1 MRKWIIAPLIIVL
14 IVTLMACQKDKGTNY
29 FVIGLK
35 VNPDIDFI
43 IDDNDKVVSY
53 ALKNEDAKIVAA
65 SLNLIGLTYQ
75 QALVL
80 YMDEVIK
87 TGYIDATTDMQA
99 VLISLGHLKDAPEQK
114 RTTDVF
120 NFMFD
125 YFKERLLPV
134 VVLNQLTYDT
144 SISELA
150 QTLNLSLEHAKVYQ
164 ALALLDPSFLI
175 DSSQKNSHKQ
185 IFQNLLNAQ
194 KSSLEA
200 ITSIEKQAFN
210 AIKAELV
217 ENNQISLEMF
227 EEKKANDQVP
237 LPLYSELRTA
247 YQTSFEQRSNDY
259 AQAKMEWITN
269 VKDIIRGETPS
280 YLAGEYVYEYAIN
293 LPSFYVIN
301 TYIVTLNADG
311 TGRVKDSI
319 TSIRYSQTTSG
330 NNACFWSFVD
340 GQVHI
345 RYRQDSTYY
354 DPFEVRGNR
363 LIYTWTIWE
372 DGVQIPIK
380 IVFKKAPM
388 S

>member
-1 MRKWIIAPLIIVL
+1 
-14 IVTLMACQKDKGTNY
+14 
-29 FVIGLK
+29 
-35 VNPDIDFI
+35 
-43 IDDNDKVVSY
+43 
-53 ALKNEDAKIVAA
+53 
-65 SLNLIGLTYQ
+65 
-75 QALVL
+75 
-80 YMDEVIK
+80 
-87 TGYIDATTDMQA
+87 
-99 VLISLGHLKDAPEQK
+99 
-114 RTTDVF
+114 
-120 NFMFD
+120 MFD

-175 DSSQKNSHKQ
+175 DSSQKLSQKH

-210 AIKAELV
+210 TIKAELV

-330 NNACFWSFVD
+330 NNAC
-340 GQVHI
+340 
-345 RYRQDSTYY
+345 
-354 DPFEVRGNR
+354 
-363 LIYTWTIWE
+363 
-372 DGVQIPIK
+372 
-380 IVFKKAPM
+380 
-388 S
+388 